1 MKLPDLRSFAKADT
15 RHHVSMDNST
25 KGASLPFPLQG
36 PPTPRTHTI
45 FFNNLLLFGTRRI
58 SGKKIDG
65 TRKETDGRTYEI
77 PRTTLKIPQPPFLR
91 MAEQTGHTIIDT
103 HCVFGHFWTDQD
115 QRSQGLRFCFF
126 LLFVV
131 FTGLSATTPTMGMEG
146 VLVFCSLFCSNLL
159 NLISLRSLFCVF
171 TSATNLCYLPYC
183 LSL

>member
-25 KGASLPFPLQG
+25 KGASLPCPLQG

-91 MAEQTGHTIIDT
+91 MAEQRQDIQSSIPTAFLGI
-103 HCVFGHFWTDQD
+103 FGQTRTNGARACDFAF
-115 QRSQGLRFCFF
+115 FCF
-126 LLFVV
+126 LLFSLGCRRRRQPWGWKEYW
-131 FTGLSATTPTMGMEG
+131 FFALFSA
-146 VLVFCSLFCSNLL
+146 
-159 NLISLRSLFCVF
+159 LIFSI
-171 TSATNLCYLPYC
+171 
-183 LSL
+183 

>member
-1 MKLPDLRSFAKADT
+1 LPASRPTNTTYTHYLLQQSIAFRDT
-15 RHHVSMDNST
+15 AHIWQEN
-25 KGASLPFPLQG
+25 
-36 PPTPRTHTI
+36 
-45 FFNNLLLFGTRRI
+45 
-58 SGKKIDG
+58 
-65 TRKETDGRTYEI
+65 RTYEI